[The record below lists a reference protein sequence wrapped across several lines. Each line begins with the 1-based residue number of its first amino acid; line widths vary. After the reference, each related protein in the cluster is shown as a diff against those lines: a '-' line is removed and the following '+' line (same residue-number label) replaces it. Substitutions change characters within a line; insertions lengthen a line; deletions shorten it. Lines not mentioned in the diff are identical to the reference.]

1 LKNLPCLNELKNR
14 LKNPKNCSLICAE
27 NMVGRLQMTSQALY
41 RKTQLTNRFLLNP
54 TPLAQEPYR

>member
-1 LKNLPCLNELKNR
+1 MACLNELKNR
-14 LKNPKNCSLICAE
+14 SKNPKILSLICAE

-54 TPLAQEPYR
+54 ALLAQGLYR